1 MPGTLYEPSPMSTP
15 EPEPRSYSQE
25 DRHVRFASAVK
36 SPAVRP
42 PRRKQ
47 AESPSPIRNRHES
60 PIQYQEES
68 LHYEDRS
75 KQRRGAAAT
84 SRDDMMDRD
93 MPYSRART
101 IAREESHFTDI
112 SSATPPPSTTDS
124 DEIVYVRQ
132 SRHHHEPAARRTT
145 YDELPNIPSAKPYVV
160 DTKSSSQTTTQTYSP
175 TESHPL
181 SASREEFSFTS
192 ASERSFEQQ
201 RISELELEV
210 KKLREEVSLHPTIGG
225 IYSRPSSSPDL
236 VARQRLPYLLPQLLR
251 LPQLPR
257 HSLFHL
263 VYPQWLAQK
272 RTRAPAVCF

>member
-1 MPGTLYEPSPMSTP
+1 MPGTLYEPSPVSTP
-15 EPEPRSYSQE
+15 EPETHSYSQD

-47 AESPSPIRNRHES
+47 AESPSPIRNRNES

-75 KQRRGAAAT
+75 ERRHGGAT
-84 SRDDMMDRD
+84 RRDEMRDRA
-93 MPYSRART
+93 MPYSRVHT
-101 IAREESHFTDI
+101 ISREESQFTDI

-124 DEIVYVRQ
+124 DEMVYVRH
-132 SRHHHEPAARRTT
+132 SRHHHEPAARRTI
-145 YDELPNIPSAKPYVV
+145 YEELPNIPSARPYVV
-160 DTKSSSQTTTQTYSP
+160 DTKSSSQTTQTYSP

-201 RISELELEV
+201 RISELEEEV
-210 KKLREEVSLHPTIGG
+210 KKLREEVSIHSTIGG
-225 IYSRPSSSPDL
+225 AYSPLFSSPDL
-236 VARQRLPYLLPQLLR
+236 VVQQRLPLLHLPQHR
-251 LPQLPR
+251 L
-257 HSLFHL
+257 HFLFHL
-263 VYPQWLAQK
+263 VYP
-272 RTRAPAVCF
+272 R